1 MGNLELSILL
11 VIAVVALGWIVFRV
25 VRGLRA
31 GSESSARAD
40 TFVGGAGYAAEQSD
54 NIRNFDR

>member
-11 VIAVVALGWIVFRV
+11 VAALLALGLVVFRV

-31 GSESSARAD
+31 GGESSARAD

-54 NIRNFDR
+54 NVRNFDR